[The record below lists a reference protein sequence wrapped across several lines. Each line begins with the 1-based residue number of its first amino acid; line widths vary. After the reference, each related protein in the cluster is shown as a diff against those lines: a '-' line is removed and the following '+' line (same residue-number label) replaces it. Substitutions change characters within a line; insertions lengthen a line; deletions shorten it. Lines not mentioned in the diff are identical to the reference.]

1 MILIVNTTAD
11 TGLTAEIEKELTER
25 KAEFEIVE
33 AAEMNISH
41 CIGCNV
47 CWLKM
52 PGVCAIKDDYEI
64 ILKKIIKADQMWVV
78 SDTSLGFLD
87 HKGKNIF
94 DRILPILDMYLEI
107 RDGQLCHILRYD
119 QRTDIGVIYKGDADR
134 DYLTRWNER
143 CTKNIDSRALGAYPA
158 EKLKEAIE
166 CMQ

>member
-1 MILIVNTTAD
+1 MILIINTTAD
-11 TGLTAEIEKELTER
+11 TGLTAEIEEKLR
-25 KAEFEIVE
+25 AKQAEFEIVE
-33 AAEMNISH
+33 AADMKISH

-47 CWLKM
+47 CWLKT
-52 PGVCAIKDDYEI
+52 PGVCAVKDDYEI
-64 ILKKIIKADQMWVV
+64 ILKKIIKADQMWVI
-78 SDTSLGFLD
+78 SDTALGFLN

-119 QRTDIGVIYKGDADR
+119 KRTDIGVIYKGNGDR
-134 DYLTRWNER
+134 DYLNRWNAR

-158 EKLKEAIE
+158 NEIEEAVK